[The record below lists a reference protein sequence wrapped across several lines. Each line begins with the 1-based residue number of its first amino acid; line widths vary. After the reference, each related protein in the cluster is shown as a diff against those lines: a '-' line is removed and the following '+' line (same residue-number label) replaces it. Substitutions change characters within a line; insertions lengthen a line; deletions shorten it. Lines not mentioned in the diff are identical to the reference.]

1 MADLEFPLHYFIQES
16 NHAGTQAEDQGREA
30 RGGEADDGRVQE
42 RHAAGREQDRPQGQE
57 RQAGGGD
64 RAQGERPV
72 EEAQVRRR
80 LRVFLHDPDDKYHDL
95 TLRPDPNA
103 WPDFI
108 SQMIVC
114 HGLLLEHAWIPEH
127 MIKLIVELLD
137 EQPVGAKYSGNV
149 VELKRT

>member
-1 MADLEFPLHYFIQES
+1 M
-16 NHAGTQAEDQGREA
+16 
-30 RGGEADDGRVQE
+30 
-42 RHAAGREQDRPQGQE
+42 
-57 RQAGGGD
+57 
-64 RAQGERPV
+64 
-72 EEAQVRRR
+72 
-80 LRVFLHDPDDKYHDL
+80 

-149 VELKRT
+149 VELRKP